1 MFEIAVIP
9 VGGLGTRM
17 RFPPA
22 RAQSKVLVRLAG
34 HPFLKHVL
42 RMVKT
47 YDFRSIILLT
57 GHYSDQIHLFL
68 LEYPF
73 DRDPILVIN
82 GGTSG
87 TAAALWRAKELLS
100 MPFFFLDGNVLC
112 HPGLIA
118 QIEATQA
125 MSGAPIALALS
136 TLDRA
141 PQHPQ
146 AQVIENSIR
155 NVYIFPD
162 RAPTHPTTRT
172 NYYFIGAY
180 GFYPSVFDYF
190 PHMRFFPDMSYFIRH
205 AASDDSRL
213 VQPVMY
219 EGDWFAIHE
228 PVDLHET
235 EEQDLSSFNK
245 LLLDIDQGAR
255 CRSDSNVGI

>member
-1 MFEIAVIP
+1 
-9 VGGLGTRM
+9 M

-34 HPFLKHVL
+34 HPFLQHVL
-42 RMVKT
+42 HMVKT
-47 YDFRSIILLT
+47 YNFRSIILLT
-57 GHYSDQIHLFL
+57 GHYSGQIHLFVH
-68 LEYPF
+68 EYPF
-73 DRDPILVIN
+73 NRDPILVIN

-87 TAAALWRAKELLS
+87 TAAALWRAKESLS
-100 MPFFFLDGNVLC
+100 KPFFFLDGNVLC
-112 HPGLIA
+112 HPRLIA

-125 MSGAPIALALS
+125 MSGAPIAVALS

-146 AQVIENSIR
+146 AQVMENSIR

-162 RAPTHPTTRT
+162 RAPIDSTTRT

-180 GFYPSVFDYF
+180 GFDPSVFDYS

-205 AASDDSRL
+205 AASGDSRL

-219 EGDWFAIHE
+219 EGDWFSIHE
-228 PVDLHET
+228 PLDLHRT
-235 EEQDLSSFNK
+235 EEQDMSSFNN
-245 LLLDIDQGAR
+245 LLLDMDQRAR
-255 CRSDSNVGI
+255 CSSDRNDGI

>member
-42 RMVKT
+42 HVVKT

-73 DRDPILVIN
+73 DRDPDSRYQRRHKWYCSRVVAGQGITVKAFL
-82 GGTSG
+82 
-87 TAAALWRAKELLS
+87 LPRRQRA
-100 MPFFFLDGNVLC
+100 C
-112 HPGLIA
+112 HPRLIA
-118 QIEATQA
+118 QIEAAQA
-125 MSGAPIALALS
+125 MSRAPIALALS

-146 AQVIENSIR
+146 AQVMENSIR

-162 RAPTHPTTRT
+162 RAPIHPPTRT
-172 NYYFIGAY
+172 NYYFMGAY
-180 GFYPSVFDYF
+180 GFDPSVFDYF

-205 AASDDSRL
+205 AASEDSRL

-219 EGDWFAIHE
+219 EGDWFSIHE
-228 PVDLHET
+228 PLDLHET
-235 EEQDLSSFNK
+235 EEQDMSSFNK
-245 LLLDIDQGAR
+245 LLLDIDQRAR
-255 CRSDSNVGI
+255 CSSDPKVGI

>member
-1 MFEIAVIP
+1 MFDIAVIP

-22 RAQSKVLVRLAG
+22 RAQSKVLMRLAG

-42 RMVKT
+42 HVVET
-47 YDFRSIILLT
+47 YNFRSIILLT

-68 LEYPF
+68 HEYPF

-87 TAAALWRAKELLS
+87 TAAALWRAKESLS
-100 MPFFFLDGNVLC
+100 RPFFFLDGNVLC
-112 HPGLIA
+112 HPRLIA

-125 MSGAPIALALS
+125 RSGAPIAVALS

-146 AQVIENSIR
+146 AQVMENSIR

-162 RAPTHPTTRT
+162 RAPIHPATRT

-180 GFYPSVFDYF
+180 GFDPSVFDYF

-205 AASDDSRL
+205 AASEDSRR

-219 EGDWFAIHE
+219 EGDWFSIHE
-228 PVDLHET
+228 PLDLHET
-235 EEQDLSSFNK
+235 EEEDMSSFNK
-245 LLLDIDQGAR
+245 LLLDIDQR
-255 CRSDSNVGI
+255 VRSSSDPKVGI

>member
-100 MPFFFLDGNVLC
+100 KPFFFLDGNVLC

-125 MSGAPIALALS
+125 MSGALITLALS

-146 AQVIENSIR
+146 ALVTENSIR

-162 RAPTHPTTRT
+162 RAPTHPTTLT
-172 NYYFIGAY
+172 NYYFMGAY
-180 GFYPSVFDYF
+180 GFDPSVFDYF

-219 EGDWFAIHE
+219 EGDWFSIHE
-228 PVDLHET
+228 PLDLHET
-235 EEQDLSSFNK
+235 EEQDMSSFNK
-245 LLLDIDQGAR
+245 LLLDIDLRAR
-255 CRSDSNVGI
+255 CSSDSNVGI